1 MFHEVKFI
9 GRGGQGAVTTAE
21 LLASA
26 AFFEGLCATA
36 FPFYGA
42 ERRGAPVRAYARIS
56 DKPIKRH
63 SAIYHPDS
71 VIVFDLRLAD
81 AREMEIEEVDEGLK
95 PDGVVVINARKKPLL
110 NAKRVVLVDAS
121 RIASEEGLV
130 VGEFILVGTPLL
142 GAFSKVTQAVSLE
155 ALKKA
160 IKEKFAGKKE
170 KFIEKNIQALI
181 KGYESAI
188 EA

>member
-142 GAFSKVTQAVSLE
+142 GAFSKVTQVVSLE